1 MGSTYS
7 VGKQAAAMVAPNG
20 VIFYALF
27 EQSYESNTYPH
38 NPHWCAVYFGTAA
51 ACMDR
56 IIAHASDCEGGMLKE
71 RGGMT
76 TPSAY
81 IKHWREAMANP
92 VTLRKGVAT
101 AEFGNGIYEIP
112 EDNRATIEAIL
123 ANHGHPGVVG
133 NKVAIDFGAQPELLQ
148 AIIDGKTSTW
158 IFLDRS
164 DVISESA
171 KDWAAYSPTLCEGVL
186 PEFSVFYIQGKPN
199 WEHDYWLQVND
210 QMFSLG
216 WKCSVIGHL
225 INRYAKASERAIPG
239 SAEAVIK
246 KIRVIIK
253 KAVPFPMEQRVRID
267 VAKAEDRYRKSLFEQ
282 LATKLAVK
290 NEGVIETTIKS
301 LVSADA
307 LYAFKSMTDCMVSF
321 IDVPTSPANGQQQE
335 LLAA

>member
-7 VGKQAAAMVAPNG
+7 VGKQAAAMVAANG
-20 VIFYALF
+20 VIFYALLERTF
-27 EQSYESNTYPH
+27 ESNVHPQ
-38 NPHWCAVYFGTAA
+38 NPSWCAIYFGTAA

-56 IIAHASDCEGGMLKE
+56 VIAHASDCEGGILKE

-101 AEFGNGIYEIP
+101 AEFGNGTYKLP

-123 ANHGHPGVVG
+123 AEHGHPGVIG
-133 NKVAIDFGAQPELLQ
+133 NKVSIDFGAQPELLQ
-148 AIIDGKTSTW
+148 EIIDAKTSTW
-158 IFLDRS
+158 RFLDRS

-171 KDWAAYSPTLCEGVL
+171 KDWAAYSPALCEGVL
-186 PEFSVFYIQGKPN
+186 PEFSVFYVQEKPN
-199 WEHDYWLQVND
+199 RERDYWLQVND

-216 WKCSVIGHL
+216 WEYSIIEHL

-246 KIRVIIK
+246 KIRAIVK

-267 VAKAEDRYRKSLFEQ
+267 VSKAEDRYRKSLFEQ
-282 LATKLAVK
+282 LATRLGA
-290 NEGVIETTIKS
+290 ETTGVIETNIQS
-301 LVSADA
+301 LVTSEA
-307 LYAFKSMTDCMVSF
+307 LYAFKSMTDSMVSF
-321 IDVPTSPANGQQQE
+321 IDLPTSPATDQQQE

>member
-7 VGKQAAAMVAPNG
+7 VGKQAAAMAAPNG

-27 EQSYESNTYPH
+27 EQTYESNVFPH
-38 NPHWCAVYFGTAA
+38 NPHWGAVYFGTAEG
-51 ACMDR
+51 CMER
-56 IIAHASDCEGGMLKE
+56 IINHASCCEGGTLKE

-81 IKHWREAMANP
+81 IKHWREALANP

-101 AEFGNGIYEIP
+101 AEFGNGIYKLP

-123 ANHGHPGVVG
+123 AKHGHPGVIG
-133 NKVAIDFGAQPELLQ
+133 NKVSIDFGAQPELLQ
-148 AIIDGKTSTW
+148 EIIDAKTSTW
-158 IFLDRS
+158 RFLDHGDTTTKS
-164 DVISESA
+164 T
-171 KDWAAYSPTLCEGVL
+171 KDWAAYSPSLCKGVL

-199 WEHDYWLQVND
+199 WDREHWLQVNG

-216 WKCSVIGHL
+216 WEYSVIAHL
-225 INRYAKASERAIPG
+225 VERYARASEKAIPG

-246 KIRVIIK
+246 EIRVIVK
-253 KAVPFPMEQRVRID
+253 KAVPFPMEQRIRID

-282 LATKLAVK
+282 LATKLGA
-290 NEGVIETTIKS
+290 ETSGVIDTTIRS
-301 LVSADA
+301 IVSSDA
-307 LYAFKSMTDCMVSF
+307 LYAFKSMTDSMVSF
-321 IDVPTSPANGQQQE
+321 IDMPTSPATGQQQE